1 MHVYVSLE
9 ICFLTASVT
18 CFRCGCNARYVLVV
32 CIYVCLF
39 YLFFFLLYTDTNDIS
54 DVMEYLHSCNRWLP
68 LGLKLGL
75 FYHTLQRIELE
86 NVNNIEKCRIAMLDA
101 WLQKQDGVGSK
112 GGPTYRQLIGALRS
126 IREDPIADKM
136 EEELVR
142 TSRKRP
148 SSASPAAR
156 DPKYPRRK

>member
-1 MHVYVSLE
+1 
-9 ICFLTASVT
+9 
-18 CFRCGCNARYVLVV
+18 
-32 CIYVCLF
+32 
-39 YLFFFLLYTDTNDIS
+39 
-54 DVMEYLHSCNRWLP
+54 MEYLHSCNRWLR

-86 NVNNIEKCRIAMLDA
+86 NVNNIENCRIAMLDA
-101 WLQKQDGVGSK
+101 WLCKQDGVGLK

-126 IREDPIADKM
+126 IREGPIADKM

-156 DPKYPRRK
+156 DPKYPRRKYETNFVFSCVSLSFLQLINCLEKKKKNNTLLCTCSKSRRAIALFGDGM

>member
-1 MHVYVSLE
+1 MSPVLDVDAKLG
-9 ICFLTASVT
+9 T
-18 CFRCGCNARYVLVV
+18 YVLVV
-32 CIYVCLF
+32 CIHVFVCLF
-39 YLFFFLLYTDTNDIS
+39 YLFYFLLYTDTNDIS

-68 LGLKLGL
+68 LGLNLGL

-101 WLQKQDGVGSK
+101 WLQRQDGVGLK
-112 GGPTYRQLIGALRS
+112 GSPTFRQLIGALRS
-126 IREDPIADKM
+126 IREGPIADKM

-148 SSASPAAR
+148 SSASLAAR
-156 DPKYPRRK
+156 DPKYPRGK